1 MEPFQ
6 DTTGEPMSMPL
17 RDYADD
23 HVRTVVAAV
32 TGLRLPA
39 SPQDGEGEPG
49 TDRPDVAAHPG
60 LPLLPTAPER
70 QERTP

>member
-1 MEPFQ
+1 MN
-6 DTTGEPMSMPL
+6 MPL

-23 HVRTVVAAV
+23 HVRTVVAAA

-39 SPQDGEGEPG
+39 PPQDDEGEPV
-49 TDRPDVAAHPG
+49 TDRPDEAAHPG
-60 LPLLPTAPER
+60 LPLLPTGPER

>member
-1 MEPFQ
+1 
-6 DTTGEPMSMPL
+6 MSMPL